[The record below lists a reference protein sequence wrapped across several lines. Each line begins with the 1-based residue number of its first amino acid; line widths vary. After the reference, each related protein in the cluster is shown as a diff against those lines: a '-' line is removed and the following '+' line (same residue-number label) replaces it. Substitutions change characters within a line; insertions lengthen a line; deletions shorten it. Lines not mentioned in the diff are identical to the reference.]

1 MVHRHGDDWAEL
13 KHVEYHDP
21 SQHDPER
28 QWLQG
33 GQDFRCDCGETVTLL
48 AQGGCGAMMVPS

>member
-28 QWLQG
+28 QWLQV
-33 GQDFRCDCGETVTLL
+33 GQDFRCDCGATVTLL
-48 AQGGCGAMMVPS
+48 AQGE